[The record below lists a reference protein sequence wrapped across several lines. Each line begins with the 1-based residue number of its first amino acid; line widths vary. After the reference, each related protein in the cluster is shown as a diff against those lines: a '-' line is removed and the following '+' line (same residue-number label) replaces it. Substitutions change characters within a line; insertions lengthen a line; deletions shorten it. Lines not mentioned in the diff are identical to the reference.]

1 MTHTAHRHLRTLDPN
16 TQFADPTKYG
26 IEGHSR
32 DFVPFLETDEG
43 IEYIE
48 TIKAI
53 LAKAKKPLCTR
64 EIHKKL
70 GDAARPRYTLDA
82 LRSLDAEEH
91 PSGGMRR
98 FSSAIKRREIKDEPF
113 NRKFITPKKGKQ
125 PKRVEPGYLFP
136 KKAGLVLIMS
146 LQ

>member
-1 MTHTAHRHLRTLDPN
+1 MTHAAKQLRTLDPQ

-48 TIKAI
+48 AIKAI
-53 LAKAKKPLCTR
+53 LAKAKKPLCVR
-64 EIHKKL
+64 EIHEKL
-70 GDAARPRYTLDA
+70 GKAARPKDTLDA
-82 LRSLDAEEH
+82 LRSLNAEERQ
-91 PSGGMRR
+91 SGDMRR

-113 NRKFITPKKGKQ
+113 NRKFIRPKKGKQ

-136 KKAGLVLIMS
+136 NRQQLPVREAEV
-146 LQ
+146 